1 MVITYIN
8 MSSCPCVSDGHALDG
23 TTLLIMITQL
33 HINHLRNLNHVN
45 LPLTQCNLIIGA
57 NGSGKTSILE
67 ALFLLSR
74 GKSFRSHQ
82 PKLYIT
88 HKHSHCT
95 VFARLQDDSRLGIEK
110 HSDASTTL
118 KLNGQ
123 ILTAQSQLT
132 ARLPTTLIDPAS
144 MDILE
149 QGSNLRRQLLDWLA
163 FHVKPDFYPQW
174 LAYQRLLK
182 QRNSLLKQSRHLNDL
197 NRQQLQAWDN
207 MLAEHASCIHHYRQQ
222 VFGTWQHSF
231 NHVLALLLPQYSYQ
245 IELNYQAGFDPN
257 IPLQQTLHDRLQ
269 SDLKLG
275 YTRVGSHR
283 ADIQVLWRGSQ
294 TDVAAQDAFYQDG
307 FDEYGQI
314 DDGEQTGD
322 GGQTDVS
329 RQRMRHKMLATNVL
343 SRGEKKLLITAL
355 KLSQLPLLPVN
366 HSSYGLISG
375 SGGQLTSRPIVL
387 LDDIDAEL
395 DANAM
400 QVLLSTLATVPCQLF
415 ITSLSKDI
423 LPMIE
428 SHWQELS
435 VFHVKHGKVDGVV

>member
-1 MVITYIN
+1 
-8 MSSCPCVSDGHALDG
+8 
-23 TTLLIMITQL
+23 MITQL

-88 HKHSHCT
+88 HEHSHCT

-110 HSDASTTL
+110 HSDASTIL

-132 ARLPTTLIDPAS
+132 ARLPTMLIDPAS

-182 QRNSLLKQSRHLNDL
+182 QRNSLLKQSHHLNDL
-197 NRQQLQAWDN
+197 NRQ
-207 MLAEHASCIHHYRQQ
+207 HASCIHHYRQQ
-222 VFGTWQHSF
+222 VFSAWQHSF
-231 NHVLALLLPQYSYQ
+231 NDMLALLLPYYSYQ
-245 IELNYQAGFDPN
+245 IELSYQAGFDPN
-257 IPLQQTLHDRLQ
+257 IPLQQTLYDRLQ
-269 SDLKLG
+269 SDLRLG

-283 ADIQVLWRGSQ
+283 ADIQVLWRGKQIDIAS
-294 TDVAAQDAFYQDG
+294 QDG
-307 FDEYGQI
+307 FDERGQI
-314 DDGEQTGD
+314 DDGGQAGD

-395 DANAM
+395 DVNAM

-428 SHWQELS
+428 SHWQQLS
-435 VFHVKHGKVDGVV
+435 MFHVKHGKVNGVF